1 MIKIWSKVE
10 NELATKA
17 KAIVESLNP
26 PAEEAEVEALEEHI
40 GQELPVDYR
49 DFLFIHNGQSQD
61 SNPGFYDMF
70 SIMPL
75 DMVQE
80 SWDELETL
88 RDDIGEDDACPGD
101 WLPFAEDGSGDMLC
115 VELESGAVSKFVSD
129 DDNEEIA
136 DSFESWLSDMYATLN
151 SGEFIF
157 DPSSGFGIEAKEADA
172 VGEDDDVDAASGDDD
187 DMLDGGDDDDAES
200 AVTYKFTAKMID
212 VIEDGEKTAS
222 VPWGDINRVRVSA
235 YAGEPLI
242 ALSLP
247 EGNEPEEIELPA
259 NIPGVADLYKHLG
272 KLKGWDEDAFKEALS
287 GAGGKDE
294 IVVWES

>member
-26 PAEEAEVEALEEHI
+26 PAEEAEIEALEEHI

-49 DFLFIHNGQSQD
+49 DFLFVHNGQSQE

-75 DMVQE
+75 EMVQE
-80 SWDELETL
+80 SWDELESL
-88 RDDIGEDDACPGD
+88 RDDVGEEDSCPGD
-101 WLPFAEDGSGDMLC
+101 WMPFAEDSSGDLLC
-115 VELESGAVSKFVSD
+115 VELESGAVSKFATD
-129 DDNEEIA
+129 DENEEVA
-136 DSFESWLSDMYATLN
+136 DSFESWLSEMYATLN
-151 SGEFIF
+151 SGEFSF

-172 VGEDDDVDAASGDDD
+172 VGEDDDEDAASDDED
-187 DMLDGGDDDDAES
+187 DMLDGDDDDDSES
-200 AVTYKFTAKMID
+200 ALTYKFTAKMIE
-212 VIEDGEKTAS
+212 VFEDGEKIAS

-247 EGNEPEEIELPA
+247 EGNEPEEIELST
-259 NIPGVADLYKHLG
+259 NIPGVADLYKNLG

-287 GAGGKDE
+287 GADDE
-294 IVVWES
+294 AVVWES